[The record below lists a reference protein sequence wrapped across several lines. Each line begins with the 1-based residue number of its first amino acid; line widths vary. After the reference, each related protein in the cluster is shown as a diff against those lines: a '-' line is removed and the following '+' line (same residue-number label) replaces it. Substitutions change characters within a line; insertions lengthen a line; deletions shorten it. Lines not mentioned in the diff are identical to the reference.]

1 MTLRRTGPSSE
12 PADERSGPAAER
24 AGERAGAVTV
34 DGGPTD
40 RVLSAPFWIL
50 VVSSTFFF
58 TAQGMLFPV
67 LPRYVEDELGGGG
80 LAVGITVGS
89 FAIGAMVAR
98 PFGGREADRIGRR
111 LVAVAGSLLWAGMV
125 ALYPVA
131 GAAGGTPALV
141 GVRAVGGLG
150 GGALFVALATIATDL
165 APPARRVQSFGLF
178 SASTLLGFAIGPALG
193 ELILAGHR
201 FGLTFGIC
209 AVLATAPALAMAIV
223 ADTRPAYAHAAAG
236 APRPPGLAALLHPA
250 ARRVGLA
257 LLLGSLGF
265 ITFTAFV
272 PLHADDVGLEDAAIP
287 LTLNAVVNLAGRVV
301 GAHVA
306 DRIGRKVLTA
316 GSLTLVASAA
326 VTLALW
332 AAPAGIL
339 VAAVLNG
346 LGNAYMFAGFLAMT
360 VEVVPDEERA
370 SAIGSLT
377 VFSDLAHSG
386 GGAVLGLAASV
397 AGYRWAFAVAALCA
411 ATSLVLVS
419 RWEVAPAR

>member
-1 MTLRRTGPSSE
+1 
-12 PADERSGPAAER
+12 
-24 AGERAGAVTV
+24 
-34 DGGPTD
+34 
-40 RVLSAPFWIL
+40 
-50 VVSSTFFF
+50 
-58 TAQGMLFPV
+58 
-67 LPRYVEDELGGGG
+67 
-80 LAVGITVGS
+80 
-89 FAIGAMVAR
+89 
-98 PFGGREADRIGRR
+98 
-111 LVAVAGSLLWAGMV
+111 MV

-141 GVRAVGGLG
+141 GVRVLGGLG

-178 SASTLLGFAIGPALG
+178 SSSTLLGFAIGPALG
-193 ELILAGHR
+193 ELILAGDR

-209 AVLATAPALAMAIV
+209 AVLATAPALAMAAV
-223 ADTRPAYAHAAAG
+223 PDTRPPTPANAS

-250 ARRVGLA
+250 ARGVGLA

-306 DRIGRKVLTA
+306 DRIGRKFLTA
-316 GSLTLVASAA
+316 TSITLVASAA

-360 VEVVPDEERA
+360 VEVVPDDERA

-397 AGYRWAFAVAALCA
+397 AGYRWAFALAALCA
-411 ATSLVLVS
+411 ACSLALVS
-419 RWEVAPAR
+419 RWDVPEPR